1 MITYTDRWSV
11 PIFNGDRGAVVDL
24 HVIIIEDRLHGA
36 GTAGVLRNAGHIG
49 QAHEPCQVQPLG
61 GSVKQVQ

>member
-49 QAHEPCQVQPLG
+49 
-61 GSVKQVQ
+61 